1 MKEGTQ
7 QQVGKLRFFCALVQH
22 FMIFWMDLVEIGPI
36 FQNGIDADKC
46 FFVYFF
52 RICTEFTSE
61 NCIKNCMLTILVQIS
76 GQHNLLSG
84 DTRLNQQP

>member
-22 FMIFWMDLVEIGPI
+22 FMIFWVDLVETGPI

-52 RICTEFTSE
+52 HICTEFTSE
-61 NCIKNCMLTILVQIS
+61 NYIKNCMLTILVQIS
-76 GQHNLLSG
+76 GQHNL
-84 DTRLNQQP
+84 